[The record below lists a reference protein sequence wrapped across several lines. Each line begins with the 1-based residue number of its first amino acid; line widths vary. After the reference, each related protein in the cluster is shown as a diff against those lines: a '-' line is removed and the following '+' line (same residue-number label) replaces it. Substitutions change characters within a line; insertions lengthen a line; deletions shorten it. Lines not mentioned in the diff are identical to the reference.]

1 MIDVNSIERIIP
13 NELNLEDNISRQ
25 SLNIHVQRYKFA
37 DKILPNNI
45 KILDLAC
52 GVGYGS
58 NLLSRN
64 RFVTGIDI
72 DKDAIEYAK
81 DQRDFS
87 QKIFKIS
94 KNYNYYL
101 KNMKLNSK
109 ILKKILQNDPLRK
122 NIN

>member
-1 MIDVNSIERIIP
+1 M
-13 NELNLEDNISRQ
+13 
-25 SLNIHVQRYKFA
+25 K
-37 DKILPNNI
+37 KIL
-45 KILDLAC
+45 K
-52 GVGYGS
+52 Y
-58 NLLSRN
+58 
-64 RFVTGIDI
+64 
-72 DKDAIEYAK
+72 DAIEYAK

-122 NIN
+122 TLIDFKYLNFLWYIKFQN